1 MKEELK
7 DLAVSGGLVGI
18 GVYAR
23 AKLGG
28 KPYTWQQIVALIGV
42 GIAIILILNKTNFGE
57 VTKMTACLI
66 YGLISPNIIGAII
79 KGATK
84 GEDKAAKNIED
95 KIDNLTK

>member
-28 KPYTWQQIVALIGV
+28 KPYTWQQIVALVGV
-42 GIAIILILNKTNFGE
+42 GIAIILILNETNFSQ
-57 VTKMTACLI
+57 VTKMTACLL
-66 YGLISPNIIGAII
+66 YGLISPNLLQAIF
-79 KGATK
+79 KGADK

-95 KIDNLTK
+95 KIDKFTK